1 MDQKLREEVAQL
13 HAHICSGLADTNRVL
28 IIYALAE
35 HPLNV
40 GDLAEKLDMNQTTT
54 SRHLKVLRERGIV
67 RAERNGQAVYYAL
80 TDRRVVEAL
89 DLLRAVLNDQLE
101 DRAAL
106 VLNAA
111 VRPHTTLG
119 AKE

>member
-13 HAHICSGLADTNRVL
+13 HAHICSGLADTNRIL

-35 HPLNV
+35 HALNV
-40 GDLAEKLDMNQTTT
+40 GDLAEKLDTSQTTT

-67 RAERNGQAVYYAL
+67 RAERSGQAVYYAL
-80 TDRRVVEAL
+80 TDQRVIEAL

-101 DRAAL
+101 SQAAL
-106 VLNAA
+106 VMHSAD
-111 VRPHTTLG
+111 RPFTSRRY
-119 AKE
+119 